1 VGEDK
6 ESPVR
11 IPLKKP
17 AIILAVLM
25 GATLGIG
32 LFTFGYAEGLSYFST
47 DPKACANCH
56 IMNDEYDSW
65 TKASH
70 HTSAKCID
78 CHLPHTLI
86 PKYLAKAENGWNH
99 SKAFTMQDFHEPIM
113 IKPRNSYILQEN
125 CLACHQDMVHN
136 LVAGSTTDQ
145 NAVTCVHCH
154 MSVGHGPTR

>member
-1 VGEDK
+1 MQ
-6 ESPVR
+6 
-11 IPLKKP
+11 IPLKRP
-17 AIILAVLM
+17 AIIIAVLV
-25 GATLGIG
+25 GATLGVG

-70 HTSAKCID
+70 HAVAKCID
-78 CHLPHTLI
+78 CHLPHDLV
-86 PKYLAKAENGWNH
+86 PKYIAKAENGWNH
-99 SKAFTMQDFHEPIM
+99 SKAFTLQDFHEPIM

-125 CLACHQDMVHN
+125 CLACHEDMVHQM
-136 LVAGSTTDQ
+136 VAGSTTDK

-154 MSVGHGPTR
+154 MTVGHGPMR

>member
-1 VGEDK
+1 M
-6 ESPVR
+6 R

-17 AIILAVLM
+17 AIILAVLV
-25 GATLGIG
+25 GATLGVG

-47 DPKACANCH
+47 DPKACVNCH
-56 IMNDEYDSW
+56 IMRDEYDSW

-70 HTSAKCID
+70 HAVAKCID
-78 CHLPHTLI
+78 CHLPHDVI
-86 PKYLAKAENGWNH
+86 PKYIAKAENGWNH
-99 SKAFTMQDFHEPIM
+99 SKGFTLQDFHEPIM

-125 CLACHQDMVHN
+125 CLACHQDMVHQM
-136 LVAGSTTDQ
+136 VAGSTTDQ